1 MKEIFWSRV
10 IRSISFPRL
19 SNAAKVVASL
29 GLSKL
34 FKRIFVW
41 GRPFILTVEPTILC
55 NLKCP
60 QCISGTGRAI
70 REEKTMTLET
80 FRRVLDSAG
89 DSVWHL
95 LLYNQGEPFLN
106 PDFLAFIEMAKQRR
120 IYVTTSTNG
129 HFLQNEDNVR
139 RLVDS
144 GLDSIFI
151 SLDGADAE
159 TYQKYRIGGDYQQVV
174 EGIRRLVRIR
184 KSLKS
189 RTPKVLIQFLV
200 MKHNEHQIEQIREL
214 ARSLGA
220 DRLLLKTF
228 QVEFRNKGDSFLPA
242 NPKWIRYKPGRA
254 GIQLKNTLHGCDRLW
269 YSSVFLSDG
278 RIVPCCFDK
287 NGTYTFGNISQ
298 LTNFEEIWKSD
309 EYTEFRNRI
318 LSGEGN
324 LSICQ
329 NCSQNQAR
337 YV

>member
-10 IRSISFPRL
+10 IRSVSFARL
-19 SNAAKVVASL
+19 FNAAKVLTSL
-29 GLSKL
+29 GFSKL
-34 FKRIFVW
+34 LKRSIVW
-41 GRPFILTVEPTILC
+41 GRPFIVTVEPTILC

-70 REEKTMTLET
+70 REKKSMTLES
-80 FRRVLDSAG
+80 FRRILDSVG

-106 PDFLAFIEMAKQRR
+106 PDFLSFIEMAKQRR

-129 HFLQNEDNVR
+129 HFLQNEDDVR

-144 GLDSIFI
+144 GLDSIII

-159 TYQKYRIGGDYQQVV
+159 TYQKYRIGGDFQQVV
-174 EGIRRLVRIR
+174 EGIRRFVRIR
-184 KSLKS
+184 NAQNS

-200 MKHNEHQIEQIREL
+200 MKHNEHQIGQMREM

-228 QVEFRNKGDSFLPA
+228 QVEFQMTGNSFLPE
-242 NPKWIRYKPGRA
+242 NPKWSRYEPSRA
-254 GIQLKNTLHGCDRLW
+254 GIQPKNTLHGCDRLW
-269 YSSVFLSDG
+269 YSVVFLSDG
-278 RIVPCCFDK
+278 RMAPCCFDK
-287 NGTYTFGNISQ
+287 NGKYTFGNLSQ
-298 LTNFEEIWKSD
+298 LTNFEEIWTSD

-318 LSGEGN
+318 LSGDGSV
-324 LSICQ
+324 SICQ
-329 NCSQNQAR
+329 NCSQNQTR

>member
-10 IRSISFPRL
+10 IRSISFARL
-19 SNAAKVVASL
+19 FNAAQAVASL

-34 FKRIFVW
+34 LKRNIVW
-41 GRPFILTVEPTILC
+41 GRPFILTVEPTVLC

-60 QCISGTGRAI
+60 QCVSGTGQAI
-70 REEKTMTLET
+70 REKKNMALET
-80 FRRVLDSAG
+80 FRRVLDSVG

-139 RLVDS
+139 RLVNS
-144 GLDSIFI
+144 GLDSII
-151 SLDGADAE
+151 LSLDGADAE
-159 TYQKYRIGGDYQQVV
+159 TYQKYRIGGDFQKVV
-174 EGIRRLVRIR
+174 EGIRRLVVIR
-184 KSLKS
+184 KSQKS

-200 MKHNEHQIEQIREL
+200 MKHNERQIDAMRKL
-214 ARSLGA
+214 ARSLSA

-228 QVEFRNKGDSFLPA
+228 QVEFRSTGESFLP
-242 NPKWIRYKPGRA
+242 NSRKWSRYKRGRA
-254 GIQLKNTLHGCDRLW
+254 GIQPKNKLHGCDRLW
-269 YSSVFLSDG
+269 YSAVCLSDG

-309 EYTEFRNRI
+309 EYNEFRNKL
-318 LSGEGN
+318 LSGDGSI
-324 LSICQ
+324 SICR
-329 NCSQNQAR
+329 NCSQNQTR